1 MYKAH
6 GVIANVLYP
15 PVDVEYSSEVSDS
28 IEKEDII
35 LAVSRF
41 TPEKELSKLLVLASE
56 LKDHRFVFAS
66 TTGRGSERVLEELR
80 AEKESRS
87 LVNVEFK
94 PDISRRELRELYS
107 RAKFYLH
114 RLSLDGHS
122 LHFRV
127 SRGLI

>member
-1 MYKAH
+1 MAH
-6 GVIANVLYP
+6 GVIAGVLYP

-41 TPEKELSKLLVLASE
+41 APEKELSKLLVLANE
-56 LKDHRFVFAS
+56 LKDHRFIFAS
-66 TTGRGSERVLEELR
+66 TTGQGSERVLEELR

-114 RLSLDGHS
+114 P
-122 LHFRV
+122 RV
-127 SRGLI
+127 SR